1 MTQLVKNRAF
11 MTLTGADV
19 FETVGMSLFNIALLM
34 YAKTFQQASLLVSI
48 VSVATVLPAPLGIV
62 TGRLADLT
70 GHKRDWL
77 IGTKFVQA
85 GLYLV
90 LAQVIDQR
98 SLAVFT
104 IVIGINVCSDVLG
117 LFSSS
122 LRLPIIQAKV
132 ARDDQEQATGLNQ
145 GVTVLMQTVG
155 QALGVSLLALTHD
168 YQLTGLVNAGTFLL
182 AGLILL
188 SGRHQLSV
196 VVAPASHQSLHVLIK
211 QVQQVLAQSAGIN
224 VVGLL
229 LSMGFINAVG
239 ASIDA
244 VLNLFLLQKA
254 SRLPL
259 PFSLGVWVLNTVFVI
274 GMIGG
279 NLCHTGWF
287 QRLSFRAVE
296 LMTLA
301 VLGSIYLD
309 LLTFQNYWV
318 IVFGTGVAGFG
329 MGQMNPKL
337 YANLMKFAAAD
348 ELGSINGVLT
358 ALATISI
365 PVGSIGIVLIYNA
378 VSPIAAYGVSLGL
391 LVLAAVSL
399 CLPTSHERGLD
410 QD

>member
-1 MTQLVKNRAF
+1 
-11 MTLTGADV
+11 LTGADV

-85 GLYLV
+85 SLYLV

-98 SLAVFT
+98 SLVVFG

-145 GVTVLMQTVG
+145 GVAVLMETVG

-182 AGLILL
+182 AGLILV
-188 SGRHQLSV
+188 SGRRQLLV
-196 VVAPASHQSLHVLIK
+196 VVTPASHQSFRVLVK
-211 QVQQVLAQSAGIN
+211 QVKQVLAQSAGIN

-274 GMIGG
+274 GTIGG

-287 QRLSFRAVE
+287 QRLSFRVVE

-318 IVFGTGVAGFG
+318 IVVGMGVAGFG

-337 YANLMKFAAAD
+337 YANLMKVAAAD
-348 ELGSINGVLT
+348 ELGSINGVLN

-365 PVGSIGIVLIYNA
+365 PVGSVGIVLIYNA
-378 VSPIAAYGVSLGL
+378 VSPIAAYRVSLGL

-399 CLPTSHERGLD
+399 CLPTSQKGKLV
-410 QD
+410 

>member
-1 MTQLVKNRAF
+1 MTQLVKNRVF

-77 IGTKFVQA
+77 IGTKFIQA

-98 SLAVFT
+98 SLVVFG

-145 GVTVLMQTVG
+145 GVMVLMETVG

-188 SGRHQLSV
+188 SGRRQLSV
-196 VVAPASHQSLHVLIK
+196 VVAPASHQSFWVLVK
-211 QVQQVLAQSAGIN
+211 QVKQVLAQSAGIN

-254 SRLPL
+254 TQLPL
-259 PFSLGVWVLNTVFVI
+259 SFSLGVWVLNTVFVI
-274 GMIGG
+274 GTIGG

-301 VLGSIYLD
+301 VLGSIYFD

-318 IVFGTGVAGFG
+318 IVVGMGVAGFG

-337 YANLMKFAAAD
+337 YANLMKVAAAD
-348 ELGSINGVLT
+348 ELGSINGVLS

-365 PVGSIGIVLIYNA
+365 PVGSVGIVLIYNA
-378 VSPIAAYGVSLGL
+378 ISPIAAYGVSLGL
-391 LVLAAVSL
+391 LGLSAVSL
-399 CLPTSHERGLD
+399 FLPMSHERGLD
-410 QD
+410 

>member
-98 SLAVFT
+98 SLVVFG
-104 IVIGINVCSDVLG
+104 IVIGINMCSDVLG

-145 GVTVLMQTVG
+145 GVMVLMETVG

-188 SGRHQLSV
+188 SGRRQLSV
-196 VVAPASHQSLHVLIK
+196 VVAPASHQSFWVLIK
-211 QVQQVLAQSAGIN
+211 QVKQVLAQSAGIN

-254 SRLPL
+254 TQLPL
-259 PFSLGVWVLNTVFVI
+259 SFSLGVWVLNTVFVI
-274 GMIGG
+274 GTIGG

-287 QRLSFRAVE
+287 QRFSFRAVE

-318 IVFGTGVAGFG
+318 IVVGMGVAGFG
-329 MGQMNPKL
+329 MGQMNPQL
-337 YANLMKFAAAD
+337 YANLMKIAAAD
-348 ELGSINGVLT
+348 ELGSINGVLS

-365 PVGSIGIVLIYNA
+365 PVGSVGIVLIYNA
-378 VSPIAAYGVSLGL
+378 ISPIAAYGVSLGL
-391 LVLAAVSL
+391 LGLSAVSL
-399 CLPTSHERGLD
+399 FLPMSHERGLD
-410 QD
+410 

>member
-98 SLAVFT
+98 SLVVFG
-104 IVIGINVCSDVLG
+104 IVIGINMCSDVLG

-122 LRLPIIQAKV
+122 LRLPILQAKV

-145 GVTVLMQTVG
+145 GVMVLMETVG

-188 SGRHQLSV
+188 SGRRQLSV
-196 VVAPASHQSLHVLIK
+196 VVAPASHQSFWVLIK
-211 QVQQVLAQSAGIN
+211 QVKQVLAQSAGIN

-254 SRLPL
+254 TQLPL
-259 PFSLGVWVLNTVFVI
+259 SFSLGVWVLNTVFVI
-274 GMIGG
+274 GTIGG

-287 QRLSFRAVE
+287 QRFSFRAVE

-318 IVFGTGVAGFG
+318 IVVGMGVAGFG

-337 YANLMKFAAAD
+337 YANLMKIAAAD
-348 ELGSINGVLT
+348 ELGSINGVLS

-365 PVGSIGIVLIYNA
+365 PVGSVGIVLIYNA
-378 VSPIAAYGVSLGL
+378 ISPIAAYGVSLGL
-391 LVLAAVSL
+391 LGLSAVSL
-399 CLPTSHERGLD
+399 FLPMSHERGLD
-410 QD
+410 